1 MPPTQL
7 IDISQLN
14 WEHPIIDAAQIERVN
29 PQRFEMRHLDGIVHL
44 DEQAGTVAGFKNVTE
59 SEFWVRGHIPGRP
72 LMPGVLML
80 EAAAQLVSYA
90 VKQLRQGEG
99 FFGFSGIEN
108 VKFRG
113 TVVPPSRL
121 DMIGKLV
128 ENRPRRFICDTQG
141 FVAGQMVFE
150 ARIIGMPI

>member
-1 MPPTQL
+1 MPPSLLFDTT
-7 IDISQLN
+7 QLN
-14 WEHPIIDAAQIERVN
+14 WDRPIIDVEQIERFN
-29 PQRFEMRHLDGIVHL
+29 PHRFEMRQLDGIVHL
-44 DEQAGTVAGFKNVTE
+44 DEQAGTIAGFKNVTE

-90 VKQLRQGEG
+90 VKKLRQGDA

-150 ARIIGMPI
+150 ARIIGMPV